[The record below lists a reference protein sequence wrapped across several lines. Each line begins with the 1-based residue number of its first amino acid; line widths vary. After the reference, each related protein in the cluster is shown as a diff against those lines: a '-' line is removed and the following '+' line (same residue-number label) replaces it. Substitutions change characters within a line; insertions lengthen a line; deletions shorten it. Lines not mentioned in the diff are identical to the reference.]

1 MKKILLSGF
10 LTSMVV
16 LLFAQVQVGRTTYDL
31 QTNSAVGRRIVTDAS
46 GEILVTYTRSHEM
59 SDAYT
64 DRGTG
69 LNRSANNGTTWDE
82 TTFTGAFTRPDSART
97 GWPTP
102 LLTTGKEVI
111 VSHFSGGS
119 ANGLQVM
126 RRDKGTN
133 NAWEKIVLD
142 SEPSSTWARAAS
154 SGDSIFV
161 IAGRYQ
167 NDMPGMTG
175 GLEMY
180 RSTDGGATWT
190 GPDAIPL
197 VNSINFTSVGG
208 DNYSI
213 DMNNGK
219 VAIVLGSYQVE
230 LLTSTDFGATF
241 TKKTVLRTYDLNGN
255 PVPLFSGGAGE
266 SLRKMDGSDRS
277 YSLVIDDNGLTH
289 VWFGKLSSLEKTNV
303 GAADGAT
310 YLTLDRQRSSSIMY
324 WNENMTG
331 DAITIHKS
339 RIANVQA
346 GLGWSYFSRRVLG
359 SNASQQKQQDIIRN
373 PYVSMPNG
381 AYDASGNIYVVY
393 SSIVPLTFDNLADL
407 STYNNIRPRS
417 FTDGF
422 HFQAIYVLK
431 SSDNGVT
438 WEGPLNVSN
447 APEKD
452 CLYPSIPRKITGSD
466 IPVIWQQDTVPGMK
480 IALRENDPLYIPI
493 TENEIMFKNV
503 PIASIV
509 TPADITMPTLFLV
522 EPNDSAVTGFQN
534 CDIDF
539 SSKVINDDV
548 PTGPNVLAINTVD
561 PLPTT
566 AGVHDIQIYTIDAAG
581 NKSDTVN
588 IKLTL
593 DSDNTAPVITLV
605 GPDTVDLLLNAT
617 YTDPGITYTDNAC
630 DPTTAPA
637 STNTIDN
644 TTVGTYYYKWTVTD
658 NSGNA
663 ADKTRYVRV
672 IAADVTA
679 PVITLNGNAVD
690 SVEVCGSY
698 TDMGAT
704 SFDNI
709 DYNITSGIV
718 VTGTVDAMT
727 IGTYTITYTSTD
739 AANNTATETRTVYV
753 VDRTAPEVT
762 VNFTESKF
770 RVCKGNAFTAPT
782 ATAAD
787 CADSSPTLV
796 NDGATVVDVNT
807 AGNYTVTYT
816 ATDASGNEGTAT
828 LLVEVGEAP
837 VPNFTIDYTV
847 GSSRVAVE
855 DISTGGIPTERTWDW
870 GDGSITHSLSS
881 THHPYRSKGTKTI
894 TLTVNNAFVT
904 ACNTPAANLTISKTV
919 DVDFEVSIEDVQLD
933 ASVAVYPNPSEGVV
947 NVNLSEVKE
956 EATITIYNVLGEKI
970 DTRKVEDNST
980 LQEFSFGEN
989 AAGVYFINIAT
1000 EKASIAKR
1008 VVVK

>member
-31 QTNSAVGRRIVTDAS
+31 QTNESVGRRIVTDAS

-59 SDAYT
+59 ANTHS

-69 LNRSANNGTTWDE
+69 LNRSMNNGTAWDE
-82 TTFTGAFTRPDSART
+82 TTFTGSFTRPDSART

-111 VSHFSGGS
+111 VSHFSGGA

-142 SEPSSTWARAAS
+142 NEPSSTWARAAA

-167 NDMPGMTG
+167 NDMPGMSG

-197 VNSINFTSVGG
+197 VNSTNFKRIGG
-208 DNYSI
+208 DNYAI

-241 TKKTVLRTYDLNGN
+241 TKQTVVQVHDANGN
-255 PVPLFSGGAGE
+255 PAPLFDAQAGE
-266 SLRKMDGSDRS
+266 TLQEVDGSDGAF
-277 YSLVIDDNGLTH
+277 SLVIDDNGLTH
-289 VWFGKLSSLEKTNV
+289 VWFGKTRMSKTDATTTGYNYTPLAVSLV
-303 GAADGAT
+303 
-310 YLTLDRQRSSSIMY
+310 Y
-324 WNENMTG
+324 WNENMTMG
-331 DAITIHKS
+331 QTIHES
-339 RIANVQA
+339 RLAAQQLPLDYPLYTTQVFSSGSGFGEQFNLYRG
-346 GLGWSYFSRRVLG
+346 GL
-359 SNASQQKQQDIIRN
+359 
-373 PYVSMPNG
+373 VSMPNG
-381 AYDASGNIYVVY
+381 AYDASGNIYVAYSALVPATVDDPNNPQVY
-393 SSIVPLTFDNLADL
+393 TNVDNQ
-407 STYNNIRPRS
+407 
-417 FTDGF
+417 GF
-422 HFQAIYVLK
+422 HFHDIYLLK
-431 SSDNGVT
+431 SSDNGAT
-438 WEGPLNVSN
+438 WEGPLNVSDT
-447 APEKD
+447 ATEE
-452 CLYPSIPRKITGSD
+452 CVYPSIPRKIFGTD
-466 IPVIWQQDTVPGMK
+466 VPVIWQQDAGVGVSVQAPQNVS
-480 IALRENDPLYIPI
+480 IAI
-493 TENEIMFKNV
+493 TENKIMFKNV
-503 PIASIV
+503 SVASIV
-509 TPADITMPTLFLV
+509 SPVDITAPTLFLADA
-522 EPNDSAVTGFQN
+522 NDSTVTGFQN
-534 CDIDF
+534 CPIDYT
-539 SSKVINDDV
+539 SVLNNDDV
-548 PTGPNVLAINTVD
+548 PTGPNVLAVNTVGAT
-561 PLPTT
+561 PTT
-566 AGVHDIQIYTIDAAG
+566 AGTHNIQVYTVDAAG
-581 NKSDTVN
+581 NSSDTVN
-588 IKLTL
+588 IIATIVA
-593 DSDNTAPVITLV
+593 DNTAPVITLV

-637 STNTIDN
+637 SSSTIN
-644 TTVGTYYYKWTVTD
+644 NAAVGTYTYTWTVTD
-658 NSGNA
+658 NSGNSA
-663 ADKTRYVRV
+663 QMVRYVRV
-672 IAADVTA
+672 IGADATA

-690 SVEVCGSY
+690 SVEACGSY
-698 TDMGAT
+698 TDPGAK
-704 SFDNI
+704 SFDNV
-709 DYNITSGIV
+709 DYDITSGIV

-727 IGTYTITYTSTD
+727 VGAYTITYESTD
-739 AANNTATETRTVYV
+739 NAGNRAEETRTVYV

-770 RVCKGNAFTAPT
+770 RLCKGSAFTAPT

-787 CADSSPTLV
+787 CADSNPTLT
-796 NDGATVVDVNT
+796 NDGTSVVDVNT

-816 ATDASGNEGTAT
+816 ATDASGNAGTAT

-837 VPNFTIDYTV
+837 VPDFTINYNAGSATV
-847 GSSRVAVE
+847 GVA
-855 DISTGGIPTERTWDW
+855 DNSTGGAVTSRTWDW
-870 GDGSITHSLSS
+870 GEAGASTPVTQLASHSYAA
-881 THHPYRSKGTKTI
+881 PGTKTI
-894 TLTVNNAFVT
+894 KLTVSNAFVSV
-904 ACNTPAANLTISKTV
+904 CNTPAANLTISKTV
-919 DVDFEVSIEDVQLD
+919 DVDFQVSIEDVQLD
-933 ASVAVYPNPSEGVV
+933 ASVAVYPNPSEGIVK
-947 NVNLSEVKE
+947 VNLSEVKE

-980 LQEFSFGEN
+980 LQVFNFGEN